1 MHNGPFYN
9 TDPIGLTLA
18 ADQQFALLHPSLDAV
33 WQILLDPQKPL
44 LASTSFGLQACG
56 FAIFPTFLLEN
67 KSISR
72 VQAFFSPPR
81 VEKIYSNYA
90 NLAFSPI
97 TNFEVHY
104 ELWAVQSTSLLSRLT
119 LFNSNSRK
127 TSCGIQIAADLT
139 PIGAATGMNL
149 AAYKY
154 QSYLQGSSGTLAIA
168 LVMDAIS
175 RPVNSPFPALQWNGE
190 LEPGQST
197 SLQWRCS
204 IAESQEECL
213 AAAVAAFP
221 TNWDA
226 EVARLERVHQANLV
240 EVLTPDAD
248 WNAVFLTCQN
258 QAFQSVVRTSE
269 APESL
274 KIVSQRN
281 PDFSYVQSAQ
291 TQRRLSLTPPTLAVL
306 PLFQSA
312 QMLLPARA
320 DLLRDLLLNSLFAV
334 GDTRILPTPKRKV
347 LPFPCLASLTLKI
360 FSHLQDR
367 SFLEQLLPFLRE
379 NTLAWFDQD
388 HDLDQDG
395 LPEWTTFAQT
405 GLFIAPAFDFFSPGG
420 LSTQIST
427 TESAGLAGLLSLE
440 LTALETIARIL
451 GDFQTQDTCHQLLI
465 KLQSQL
471 SAQLEKHPG
480 TAYWDCDSHLSPEGQ
495 ILFNGYLSNLAP
507 ESLTLSSAA
516 RINLMILTESYS
528 RKPSSIT
535 ISGRGLNGDPCQ
547 EVFQAGEILHLPDCY
562 MITSRKVYRQI
573 DQLILPGLP
582 QESHLSIYVA
592 DLTGKDVGNFL
603 VWQPHESEEGST
615 EGDAGKVFI
624 SEDSQTRYGLPEIM
638 PKDSLTS
645 QTSLINPAWNNLV
658 LEHLLQIGAKKEAFE
673 LFSHLMQGTI
683 QLLKQEHALYEG
695 FRNLDGCAYGNRN
708 AVGGLL
714 SLELFLDLLGVR
726 ISNSNKVSV
735 SGENPLPW
743 PVTVR
748 FQGLEITRDGKNT
761 TVTMPDGQVFHHF
774 GSTTKTFQG
783 NIEK

>member
-1 MHNGPFYN
+1 MHIGPFYN

-18 ADQQFALLHPSLDAV
+18 ADQQFTPLHPTLDAV

-44 LASTSFGLQACG
+44 LASTSFGLQARS
-56 FAIFPTFLLEN
+56 FAIFPTFLVEN
-67 KSISR
+67 KPISQ
-72 VQAFFSPPR
+72 VQAFYSPPR

-90 NLAFSPI
+90 SLVFSPSA
-97 TNFEVHY
+97 NFEVCY
-104 ELWAVQSTSLLSRLT
+104 ELWAVQSTNLLSRLT
-119 LFNSNSRK
+119 LSNSNSRK
-127 TSCGIQIAADLT
+127 ASYSIQIAADLT
-139 PIGAATGMNL
+139 PIGAAAGMNL
-149 AAYKY
+149 AAHKY
-154 QSYLQGSSGTLAIA
+154 QNYLQGSSGALTIA
-168 LVMDAIS
+168 LVMDATS
-175 RPVNSPFPALQWNGE
+175 QPVNSPFPALQWNGE
-190 LEPGQST
+190 LEPGQSA
-197 SLQWRCS
+197 SLHWRCS

-240 EVLTPDAD
+240 EVLTPNAD
-248 WNAVFLTCQN
+248 WNAVFLTSQN
-258 QAFQSVVRTSE
+258 QAFQSVVRTIE
-269 APESL
+269 APDTL
-274 KIVSQRN
+274 KIISQRN
-281 PDFSYVQSAQ
+281 PDFSYFQSAEP
-291 TQRRLSLTPPTLAVL
+291 QRRLSLNPPTLAAL

-312 QMLLPARA
+312 QMLLPARV
-320 DLLRDLLLNSLFAV
+320 DLLRDLLLNSLPAV
-334 GDTRILPTPKRKV
+334 EDTRILPSPRRKA
-347 LPFPCLASLTLKI
+347 LPFPCLANLILKT

-405 GLFIAPAFDFFSPGG
+405 GLFIAPVFDFFSPAG
-420 LSTQIST
+420 LPTQIST
-427 TESAGLAGLLSLE
+427 TESISLAGLLASE

-451 GDFQTQDTCHQLLI
+451 EDSQTQDTCHQLLI

-480 TAYWDCDSHLSPEGQ
+480 VAYWDRDSHLSPEGQ

-507 ESLTLSSAA
+507 ESLTPSSAA

-535 ISGRGLNGDPCQ
+535 ISGRGLNGDSCQ
-547 EVFQAGEILHLPDCY
+547 EVFQAGEILHLPDYY

-603 VWQPHESEEGST
+603 AWQPHEPEEGSA
-615 EGDAGKVFI
+615 EGDAGKVFV

-638 PKDSLTS
+638 PKDPLTS

-673 LFSHLMQGTI
+673 LFSRLMQGTI
-683 QLLKQEHALYEG
+683 QVLKQEHALYEG
-695 FRNLDGCAYGNRN
+695 FSDVDGCAYGKRN
-708 AVGGLL
+708 SVGGLL
-714 SLELFLDLLGVR
+714 SLELFLDLIGVR
-726 ISNSNKVSV
+726 IFNSNKVSV

-761 TVTMPDGQVFHHF
+761 TVTMPDGQVFRHF
-774 GSTTKTFQG
+774 GSTIKTFQG
-783 NIEK
+783 NTEK